1 MAFEVFKDSTQGTYF
16 VVLIISAVLSVVAV
30 VLRFLATRRMG
41 RKPGLEDWLAVSAV
55 VVFLARVGAVLYG
68 MLIHVV
74 YIFCLKLLD
83 WC

>member
-1 MAFEVFKDSTQGTYF
+1 MAFEVFKDSTQGAYF

-55 VVFLARVGAVLYG
+55 VVFLARIGTVLYG
-68 MLIHVV
+68 MSSHVV
-74 YIFCLKLLD
+74 NISCLKLHT
-83 WC
+83 